1 MERPADES
9 RIRHDLDPEPDMTN
23 DHVTASFSAPP
34 PPTPMPDQ
42 LPRARNPKRRQK
54 IVLSVFLV
62 LVVGLFG
69 AIWLA
74 TRHSPSSA
82 KAGDCVRSTGED
94 SVATVA
100 CNDPSAAYKVVGRV
114 EDQTQTQA
122 TLSSCDAFQ
131 NRGVEQVF
139 WSGEQGGTGYVL
151 CLAPLH

>member
-1 MERPADES
+1 MTDENAT
-9 RIRHDLDPEPDMTN
+9 LG
-23 DHVTASFSAPP
+23 FSAPP
-34 PPTPMPDQ
+34 TTTVGAAAPK
-42 LPRARNPKRRQK
+42 ARNPKRRQK

-74 TRHSPSSA
+74 TRHKPSTA
-82 KAGDCVRSTGED
+82 KAGDCVRTTGED
-94 SVATVA
+94 SVETVA
-100 CNDPSAAYKVVGRV
+100 CTDPSAQYTVVGRV

-131 NRGVEQVF
+131 GVEQVF